1 MSMFILF
8 ILPTEA
14 GFEVILKRKDRPVQ
28 ITLHTGRT
36 LQEAQQRIPLYK
48 LFFECESVF
57 D

>member
-1 MSMFILF
+1 VFILF

-28 ITLHTGRT
+28 ITLHPGRT
-36 LQEAQQRIPLYK
+36 LQEARQMIDIYK